1 MLSILYH
8 WNIPT
13 LCRSSCVIICY
24 TCNKVKLLNF
34 TVSKN
39 DQVFYP
45 LIQWDSL
52 FLLSDIMLWHWTS
65 FITRGILFQKLNW
78 YRQQDLMILSQCH
91 SLTAE
96 VTCTVSC
103 VLGRVQ
109 LSAAPRSV
117 AASFPFLCNCPGKNT
132 GEGCHL
138 LLQGVLLTPG
148 LNPRLSHLLH
158 WQAGSLPLR
167 HLGAQT
173 WPGISLSTEK
183 QSLPKFISA
192 KYLKY
197 NTV

>member
-96 VTCTVSC
+96 VTCTMLC
-103 VLGRVQ
+103 VLGHVQ

-117 AASFPFLCNCPGKNT
+117 AASFPFLWNCPGKNT

-138 LLQGVLLTPG
+138 LLQGSSWPQDWTHVSRISCTGRRVLYPCATWEPKLDRVYLLAQKNSLYQNSLV
-148 LNPRLSHLLH
+148 LN
-158 WQAGSLPLR
+158 
-167 HLGAQT
+167 
-173 WPGISLSTEK
+173 I
-183 QSLPKFISA
+183 
-192 KYLKY
+192 
-197 NTV
+197 